1 MLNCFDLFWNMFLE
15 VAFLMV
21 SETVLVSF
29 AFGLVLKLFLSLLI
43 CFGLWVWKMRLHL
56 SLIFCLSST

>member
-15 VAFLMV
+15 VAILMV

-29 AFGLVLKLFLSLLI
+29 AFGLVLKLFLSWLS
-43 CFGLWVWKMRLHL
+43 CFELCV
-56 SLIFCLSST
+56 